1 MSLAVEL
8 IGADEQAEERRSRI
22 LSWILR
28 IAGLATLGG
37 AMWIILWI
45 DNRPTGQTASAS
57 KLATASTASAHE
69 SRRNAQRPNHDEFGG
84 AGAFRLFLYSASL
97 TGTADSILTSRR
109 CWQRAQRLPCR
120 ASF

>member
-57 KLATASTASAHE
+57 KACDSVHCKC
-69 SRRNAQRPNHDEFGG
+69 SRVPQE
-84 AGAFRLFLYSASL
+84 
-97 TGTADSILTSRR
+97 
-109 CWQRAQRLPCR
+109 RAKTQPR
-120 ASF
+120 